1 MVCHNCFNPLEGMN
15 LTCSYCGTVNHP
27 TIYVHSQHA
36 KKRFYSTRKLLI
48 VASALIG
55 VLVIGSVSF
64 MSFNQI
70 NAAKYLS
77 NAKSSNAAF
86 NYQDAVKQLDTAKK
100 YWALPKTK
108 KDIQSTYDTTKSWD
122 AYSQKVTAADAA
134 LAASEFDKALALL
147 ADAPKDF
154 PQSSDVDKKRLA
166 IQTKIED
173 AAKKAAADAEAAKV
187 AAAEKAKAEA
197 AAKKPTVKK
206 STVPASVGKR
216 YADTGAKTQVSS
228 ATTIVGVEAALST
241 FLAQYG
247 VVAKT
252 TNMPQSVYGPTT
264 TWDYLTESDLA
275 PLKNIATAFIDEW
288 AKYPVDFVKST
299 GLQSVN
305 FVKYVTVSGQQ
316 RTAMPGMSADKR
328 MWYGTGANG
337 AIVHHEFA
345 HYFESIFFNTLQWN
359 VDTWKAYNPP
369 GFVYG
374 NGGAT
379 AYGAAPKYAT
389 YEHPIS
395 SFVTEYGTYGIEEDR
410 AELHSYLMT
419 ASYYSRLKTWL
430 TTDASLQGKVTLY
443 KNMLQ
448 AHSATMSGTYFDEI
462 NN

>member
-1 MVCHNCFNPLEGMN
+1 MN
-15 LTCSYCGTVNHP
+15 HH

-36 KKRFYSTRKLLI
+36 KKFRFSGVALRRMAYVFVSLIIVSVLSFGTYSQ
-48 VASALIG
+48 V
-55 VLVIGSVSF
+55 
-64 MSFNQI
+64 

-77 NAKSSNAAF
+77 NAKTNNNDF
-86 NYQDAVKQLDTAKK
+86 KYQDAVKQLDIAKK
-100 YWALPKTK
+100 YWALPQTK
-108 KDIQSTYDTTKSWD
+108 KEISSTYSKSKAWYD
-122 AYSQKVTAADAA
+122 YSQKVAAADAA
-134 LAASEFDKALALL
+134 VSANELDKALTLL
-147 ADAPKDF
+147 VDQPADF
-154 PQSSDVDKKRLA
+154 PQAGEIDKKRLT
-166 IQTKIED
+166 IQTKIDE

-187 AAAEKAKAEA
+187 AAAEKAKAD
-197 AAKKPTVKK
+197 AAKKPAVKK

-216 YADTGAKTQVSS
+216 YADTSTKSQVAS
-228 ATTIVGVEAALST
+228 ATSVAGVETALTT

-252 TNMPQSVYGPTT
+252 TNMPQSIYGPGT
-264 TWDYLTESDLA
+264 TWDLLTESDLA
-275 PLKNIATAFIDEW
+275 PFKNIATAFIDEW
-288 AKYPVDFVKST
+288 AKYPVDFVKAT

-305 FVKYVTVSGQQ
+305 FVKYVTVNGQQ

-328 MWYGTGANG
+328 MWYGIGANN

-345 HYFESIFFNTLQWN
+345 HYFESIFFNTLQWD
-359 VDTWKAYNPP
+359 VDAWKAYNPA

-379 AYGAAPKYAT
+379 AYGAAPKYAQ

-395 SFVTEYGTYGIEEDR
+395 GFVTEYGTYGIEEDR

-419 ASYYSRLKTWL
+419 AYHYVNLKKWL
-430 TTDASLQGKVTLY
+430 ATDPSLQGKVTLY

-448 AHSATMSGTYFDEI
+448 SRSTTMGGTYFEAI